1 MSKRPSVR
9 ILGKLARAGQRMQP
23 RFTPLDPDLITRRKV
38 GWRTVERAQTDFRLV
53 FPEAEKPAAAD
64 GAEAAAGEGGDLA
77 AVGKSLARPDREEH
91 EGGAARFAAIGA
103 VAEAGAKRLAFHP
116 VGHRPAKATSG
127 SDTHG

>member
-23 RFTPLDPDLITRRKV
+23 RFTPLDPDLIARRKV

-77 AVGKSLARPDREEH
+77 VMGKAWRGQTAKKVKAEPLDLRQSAQWQRPVR
-91 EGGAARFAAIGA
+91 
-103 VAEAGAKRLAFHP
+103 
-116 VGHRPAKATSG
+116 SG
-127 SDTHG
+127 SPSTL